1 MEGILTKGQQ
11 RATAI
16 VRVAIGSVFLT
27 AGLEKA
33 LGATPFDAAG
43 FLKFGTAGVPW
54 LGEAAKGVVYNPTHD
69 FWVSLAGNATLMPII
84 NWMVVFGEIAIGLA
98 LVLGLFTRFAA
109 IAGTVMLSFFFLAS
123 WDLSHGIVN
132 SQLLDAIVTAFVGI
146 MAAGRY
152 YGLDEVLEK
161 ANTVQHTPQLK
172 YVLG

>member
-1 MEGILTKGQQ
+1 MEGILSKGQQ
-11 RATAI
+11 AATAV

-33 LGATPFDAAG
+33 LSGTPFDAAG
-43 FLKFGTAGVPW
+43 FLKFGTSGLPW
-54 LGEAAKGVVYNPTHD
+54 LGEATKGVVYNPTHE
-69 FWVSLAGNATLMPII
+69 FWAGLAGNAALMPLV
-84 NWMVVFGEIAIGLA
+84 NFLVVGGEIAIGVA

-109 IAGTVMLSFFFLAS
+109 IAGTVMLSFFFVAS

-152 YGLDEVLEK
+152 YGLDSIIEK
-161 ANTVQHTPQLK
+161 VSAVRHTPQLR

>member
-1 MEGILTKGQQ
+1 MEGILSKGQQ
-11 RATAI
+11 AATAV

-33 LGATPFDAAG
+33 LSATPFDAAG
-43 FLKFGTAGVPW
+43 FLKFGTSGLPW
-54 LGEAAKGVVYNPTHD
+54 LGEATKGVVYNPTHE
-69 FWVSLAGNATLMPII
+69 FWAGLAGNAALMPLV
-84 NWMVVFGEIAIGLA
+84 NFLVVGGEIAIGVA

-109 IAGTVMLSFFFLAS
+109 IAGTVMLSFFFVAS

-152 YGLDEVLEK
+152 YGLDSIIEK
-161 ANTVQHTPQLK
+161 VSAVRHTPQLR

>member
-11 RATAI
+11 AAVAI
-16 VRVAIGSVFLT
+16 LRVAVGTVFLT

-33 LGATPFDAAG
+33 LAGGFDAAG

-69 FWVSLAGNATLMPII
+69 FWVSLAGNAALMPLI
-84 NWMVVFGEIAIGLA
+84 NWLVVFGEIAIGVA

-109 IAGTVMLSFFFLAS
+109 IAGTLMVSFFFVAS

-132 SQLLDAIVTAFVGI
+132 SQLMDAIVTAFVGI

-152 YGLDEVLEK
+152 YGLDSIVEK
-161 ANTVQHTPQLK
+161 LSTVRHTPHLR

>member
-11 RATAI
+11 AA
-16 VRVAIGSVFLT
+16 VAVLRVAVGSVFLT

-54 LGEAAKGVVYNPTHD
+54 LGEAAKGVIYNPTHD
-69 FWVSLAGNATLMPII
+69 FWVSLAGNAALMPLI
-84 NWMVVFGEIAIGLA
+84 NWLVVFGEIAIGVA

-109 IAGTVMLSFFFLAS
+109 IAGTLMVGFFFVAS

-132 SQLLDAIVTAFVGI
+132 SQLMDLIVTAFVGV

-152 YGLDEVLEK
+152 YGLDNIVEK
-161 ANTVQHTPQLK
+161 LSTVRHTPQLR

>member
-11 RATAI
+11 AAI
-16 VRVAIGSVFLT
+16 AVLRVTVGSVFLT

-33 LGATPFDAAG
+33 LAATPFDATG
-43 FLKFGTAGVPW
+43 FLKFATAGVPW

-69 FWVSLAGNATLMPII
+69 FWVSLAGNAAIMPLI
-84 NWMVVFGEIAIGLA
+84 NWMVVGGEIAIGLA

-109 IAGTVMLSFFFLAS
+109 IAGTLMLGFFFVAS

-132 SQLLDAIVTAFVGI
+132 SQLMDAIVTAFVGV

-152 YGLDEVLEK
+152 YGLDNIVEK
-161 ANTVQHTPQLK
+161 LSTIRHTPQLR

>member
-1 MEGILTKGQQ
+1 MEGTLTKGQQ
-11 RATAI
+11 AATA
-16 VRVAIGSVFLT
+16 VTRVAIGSVFLT

-43 FLKFGTAGVPW
+43 FLKGATAGVPW
-54 LGEAAKGVVYNPTHD
+54 LGEAVKGVVYNPTHD
-69 FWVSLAGNATLMPII
+69 FWVSLAGNATLMPIV
-84 NWMVVFGEIAIGLA
+84 NFLVVGGEIAIGLA

-109 IAGTVMLSFFFLAS
+109 IAGTLMLSFFFLAS

-132 SQLLDAIVTAFVGI
+132 SQMLDAIVTAYVGI

-152 YGLDEVLEK
+152 YGLDAIVEK
-161 ANTVQHTPQLK
+161 ASTVKHTPQLR

>member
-1 MEGILTKGQQ
+1 MEGILSKGQQ
-11 RATAI
+11 AATAV

-27 AGLEKA
+27 AGLGKA
-33 LGATPFDAAG
+33 LSATPFDAAG
-43 FLKFGTAGVPW
+43 FLKFGTTRLPW
-54 LGEAAKGVVYNPTHD
+54 LGGGPQGGGFNPTQE
-69 FWVSLAGNATLMPII
+69 FWTGLAGNAALMPLV
-84 NWMVVFGEIAIGLA
+84 NFLVVGGEIAIGVA

-109 IAGTVMLSFFFLAS
+109 IAGTVMLSFFFVAS

-152 YGLDEVLEK
+152 YGLDSIMEK
-161 ANTVQHTPQLK
+161 VSAVRHTPQLR

>member
-11 RATAI
+11 AATA
-16 VRVAIGSVFLT
+16 VLRVAVGSVFLT

-33 LGATPFDAAG
+33 LSATPFDAAG
-43 FLKFGTAGVPW
+43 FLKFGTIGLPW

-69 FWVSLAGNATLMPII
+69 LWVSLAGNAAVMPLI
-84 NWMVVFGEIAIGLA
+84 NWLVVFGEIAIGLA

-109 IAGTVMLSFFFLAS
+109 IAGTLMVSFFFVAS

-132 SQLLDAIVTAFVGI
+132 SQLMDAIVTAFVGI

-152 YGLDEVLEK
+152 YGLDSILEK
-161 ANTVQHTPQLK
+161 ASAVRHTPQLK